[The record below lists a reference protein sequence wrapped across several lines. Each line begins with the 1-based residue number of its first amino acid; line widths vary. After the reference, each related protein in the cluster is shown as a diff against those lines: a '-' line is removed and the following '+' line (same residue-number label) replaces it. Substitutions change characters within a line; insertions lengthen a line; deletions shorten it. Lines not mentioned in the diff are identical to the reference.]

1 MIYRQNSKKLFLT
14 DFLIAKIVRYDFH
27 FFLIIA
33 SKRLMHVL
41 NSYILQTHR
50 VKQILAK
57 DQMDSLKSEAP
68 QAEYDVTVSVLN
80 PRPDIMDAKW
90 HVQMAVES
98 TII

>member
-1 MIYRQNSKKLFLT
+1 
-14 DFLIAKIVRYDFH
+14 
-27 FFLIIA
+27 
-33 SKRLMHVL
+33 MHVL